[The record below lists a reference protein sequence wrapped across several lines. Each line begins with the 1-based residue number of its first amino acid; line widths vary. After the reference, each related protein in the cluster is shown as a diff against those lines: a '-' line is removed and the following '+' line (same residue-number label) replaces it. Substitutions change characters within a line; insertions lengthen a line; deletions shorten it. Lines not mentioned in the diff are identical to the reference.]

1 MLLIFPQR
9 TKSLLVVAEEDL
21 DGQPAVSADLEA
33 VGDGVDGLGL
43 VISQLP
49 AVEVKVGLNARGSD
63 TLGDDAP
70 ALLDTPLEE
79 NLLDSLALGL
89 GNLGEGLVL
98 VERRVSGTQAGV
110 ASAVDALGGVVGDE
124 LGRGVARVQLDLVG
138 GRGDLG
144 VGVAQQL
151 LEVLDAKV
159 GHTNVADLAR
169 ADELLHLAPGV
180 GEVPV
185 LVVLLLAGDGGAGPV
200 HEVQVDVVGAELGQA
215 VSDGLGDTLVVG
227 VVELGGQPDLV
238 AGNARGL
245 DALAYFFLVAVGG
258 GSVNVTVAGL
268 EGGLNGGT
276 DLSGLGLPCS
286 ETDGGDLVAGVEGKC
301 ATGKSMTMLA
311 IAADGV
317 DCGESQ
323 DRTIL

>member
-1 MLLIFPQR
+1 M
-9 TKSLLVVAEEDL
+9 D
-21 DGQPAVSADLEA
+21 
-33 VGDGVDGLGL
+33 
-43 VISQLP
+43 
-49 AVEVKVGLNARGSD
+49 ARGSD
-63 TLGDDAP
+63 RLGDDTP

-79 NLLDSLALGL
+79 NLLHSFTLGL
-89 GNLGEGLVL
+89 GNLSEGLVL
-98 VERRVSGTQAGV
+98 VEGRVSGSQARV

-124 LGRGVARVQLDLVG
+124 LGRRVARVQLDLVG
-138 GRGDLG
+138 GGGDLG

-200 HEVQVDVVGAELGQA
+200 HQVQVDVVSAELGQA
-215 VSDGLGDTLVVG
+215 VGDGFGDALVVG
-227 VVELGGQPDLV
+227 VVELGGQPNLV
-238 AGNARGL
+238 AGHARGL
-245 DALAYFFLVAVGG
+245 DALADFLLVAVGG

-268 EGGLNGGT
+268 EGSLDGGT

-286 ETDGGDLVAGVEGKC
+286 ETDGGDLVAGVEGEG
-301 ATGKSMTMLA
+301 ATGA
-311 IAADGV
+311 N
-317 DCGESQ
+317 Q
-323 DRTIL
+323 